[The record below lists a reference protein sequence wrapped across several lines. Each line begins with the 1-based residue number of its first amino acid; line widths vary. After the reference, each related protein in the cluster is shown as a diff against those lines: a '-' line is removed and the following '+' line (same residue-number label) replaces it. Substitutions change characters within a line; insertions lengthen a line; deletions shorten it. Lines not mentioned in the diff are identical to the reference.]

1 MQISF
6 LALAIGSKK
15 SQTISET
22 HAKWSR
28 FGAVSETWGLAS
40 LFMARIALPRWV
52 WHNPLK
58 SIPV

>member
-1 MQISF
+1 MKLAWGSVQISF

-28 FGAVSETWGLAS
+28 FGAVSETWGLTT
-40 LFMARIALPRWV
+40 ALRAVILLYLHVCWF
-52 WHNPLK
+52 
-58 SIPV
+58 

>member
-28 FGAVSETWGLAS
+28 FGAVSETWGLTT
-40 LFMARIALPRWV
+40 ALGAVILLYLHVCWF
-52 WHNPLK
+52 
-58 SIPV
+58 